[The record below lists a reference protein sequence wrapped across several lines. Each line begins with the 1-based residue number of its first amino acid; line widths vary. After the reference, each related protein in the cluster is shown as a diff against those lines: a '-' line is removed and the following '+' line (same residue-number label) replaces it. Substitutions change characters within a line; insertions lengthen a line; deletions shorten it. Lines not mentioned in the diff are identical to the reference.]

1 MPIDPTRRISGP
13 YAPKRD
19 SADIEKASVSA
30 SHTTPRSKL
39 LSNFNTVQNMTVGE
53 FIKRPP
59 AGFIIPSR
67 RCPIWGDD
75 LPEMKFILVHDDE
88 DGFVYHVNINY
99 SDMYRDTSGGNDYNT
114 HYHLHYWRQYC
125 NGSRHAAEHNDL
137 PKRMVWT
144 DTERRSRIANYT
156 NPIRAALEEL
166 GFNTAEKLE

>member
-30 SHTTPRSKL
+30 SHNTPRSKL
-39 LSNFNTVQNMTVGE
+39 LSNFNTVQNMTEDE

-59 AGFIIPSR
+59 AGFIIPSTWR
-67 RCPIWGDD
+67 DGLD
-75 LPEMKFILVHDDE
+75 EMKFILVHDKE
-88 DGFVYHVNINY
+88 DGFVYHITIKG
-99 SDMYRDTSGGNDYNT
+99 DSGGNDYNL

-137 PKRMVWT
+137 PKRMAWT
-144 DTERRSRIANYT
+144 DTERYSRKANYT
-156 NPIRAALEEL
+156 NPIRTALQEL
-166 GFNTAEKLE
+166 GFNTEEKLE

>member
-1 MPIDPTRRISGP
+1 MRDPTNRILLT
-13 YAPKRD
+13 
-19 SADIEKASVSA
+19 
-30 SHTTPRSKL
+30 HTTPKSKL

-67 RCPIWGDD
+67 GVDYRGNARE
-75 LPEMKFILVHDDE
+75 EMKFILVHDDE
-88 DGFVYHVNINY
+88 DGFVYHVTINY
-99 SDMYRDTSGGNDYNT
+99 SDMFRDTSDPSDYNT
-114 HYHLHYWRQYC
+114 HYHLHYWRKYC

-144 DTERRSRIANYT
+144 DTERQSRKSNYT
-156 NPIRAALEEL
+156 NPIRAAFQEL